1 VTAHRSGSGVVLL
14 VAMVLLLGACGGRSD
29 ADVVEDLVNR
39 LLTQQVEALELA
51 IGSWDGG
58 GDGIPPAVD
67 DRLESAL
74 AGRALDRA
82 RATLPSAVADPT
94 AAGVPE
100 GATQAGAR
108 RFAIE
113 RIVRSEPSCVVAVG
127 RYAFRGL
134 DNDDA
139 NPLPTAVSLSALGPD
154 GSLAELRHW
163 RLRDAISVVSLE
175 DEDLRDPDLL
185 DTTCTWAG

>member
-14 VAMVLLLGACGGRSD
+14 VAMVWLLGACGGRSD
-29 ADVVEDLVNR
+29 AEVVEGIVNR

-51 IGSWDGG
+51 AGSGDAS
-58 GDGIPPAVD
+58 GDGLSPAVD
-67 DRLESAL
+67 DKLEGAL
-74 AGRALDRA
+74 VGRALDRA
-82 RATLPSAVADPT
+82 RATLPAAAVDPA

-100 GATQAGAR
+100 GQTQAAAR
-108 RFAIE
+108 RFAID
-113 RIVRSEPSCVVAVG
+113 RIVRSEPSCVIAVG
-127 RYAFRGL
+127 EYAFRGL
-134 DNDDA
+134 EDGDA

-154 GSLAELRHW
+154 GSLAEVRDW

-185 DTTCTWAG
+185 DTSCTWER

>member
-1 VTAHRSGSGVVLL
+1 VTAPRSGSGF
-14 VAMVLLLGACGGRSD
+14 LLLTLALLLSACGGRSD

-51 IGSWDGG
+51 IGTWDGG
-58 GDGIPPAVD
+58 GDEIPPAVD
-67 DRLESAL
+67 DKLQSAL

-82 RATLPSAVADPT
+82 RATLPAAVADPS
-94 AAGVPE
+94 AAGVPD

-113 RIVRSEPSCVVAVG
+113 RIVRSEPSCVIAVG

-154 GSLAELRHW
+154 GSLAELRDW
-163 RLRDAISVVSLE
+163 RLRDAISVASLE
-175 DEDLRDPDLL
+175 DEDLQDPELL
-185 DTTCTWAG
+185 DTTCAWGR